1 MSQVCHKYGTS
12 MSHCHKYGRYV
23 CVVILGR
30 PQLPNQLPAPKSH
43 LPATRPLSVPFLI
56 RTSGKSHSQA
66 GSARQNCIIKQTE
79 KYHVTSAEAWPG
91 RSLLWEWLSGDYLR
105 WVELSGGRRVSR
117 CPPWLS
123 IVNNVSA
130 PPLTIII
137 LRVTLIT
144 VRLLTMMVH
153 IIYFTFCDINT
164 TLALGARST
173 HATHKILGSKWNDER
188 SYSGIHSPTTHSLP
202 TGILVDRATWLKT
215 LGNFIE
221 NIRQHHWK
229 Y

>member
-1 MSQVCHKYGTS
+1 M
-12 MSHCHKYGRYV
+12 GRTV
-23 CVVILGR
+23 
-30 PQLPNQLPAPKSH
+30 
-43 LPATRPLSVPFLI
+43 LS
-56 RTSGKSHSQA
+56 S
-66 GSARQNCIIKQTE
+66 IIKQTE

-153 IIYFTFCDINT
+153 KYFTFCNINT
-164 TLALGARST
+164 TYIGPRGT

-188 SYSGIHSPTTHSLP
+188 SYSGIYSPTTHSLP
-202 TGILVDRATWLKT
+202 TGILVDRATSLKILCHRWSFGTTTQCDRLILCHRCIAMVVEPVSNWFADLSSTVCCASLLKSIMVWLNM
-215 LGNFIE
+215 GNGHCWTE
-221 NIRQHHWK
+221 NQRF
-229 Y
+229 